1 MTHSESHTGTR
12 AQAVAACPS
21 DLDLAQFVEGT
32 LTPAA
37 RTRMLTHL
45 DECDD
50 CREVA
55 ATVLAA
61 SPEVAALE
69 DEDSPRGPRARWLRR
84 PAVWASAVAMAAML
98 VFALRTDPAPPEAPP
113 HTVTANAWTDVA
125 AAVGPARAV
134 EARFSGLPTHV
145 PLASPTRAAAPET
158 DFTLQALA
166 GRLDDAAATA
176 AVDVRGA
183 ARHVAGVARLVAGR
197 APEAITLLEAALA
210 DAPPASAARADVL
223 ADLSAAHAELAEV
236 AEMSS
241 LDHWAKALGA
251 ADDALALDP
260 MHAAARFN
268 RALALERLART
279 DDARRAWQAIADDG
293 TVAPGWRDEAAG
305 HVRALAP

>member
-1 MTHSESHTGTR
+1 MTHTESHTGTR

-21 DLDLAQFVEGT
+21 DFDLAQFVEGT
-32 LTPAA
+32 LTPPA
-37 RTRMLTHL
+37 RTRMLAHL

-61 SPEVAALE
+61 SPEVAALA
-69 DEDSPRGPRARWLRR
+69 DEDSPRGPRAWWLRR
-84 PAVWASAVAMAAML
+84 PAVWASGVAMAAMV
-98 VFALRTDPAPPEAPP
+98 VFALRTGPAPAEAPP

-134 EARFSGLPTHV
+134 EARLSGLPTHV

-166 GRLDDAAATA
+166 ARLDDAAATA

-223 ADLSAAHAELAEV
+223 ADLSAAHAEFAEL
-236 AEMSS
+236 SS

-260 MHAAARFN
+260 THAAARFN

-279 DDARRAWQAIADDG
+279 DDARRAWQAIAADG

>member
-1 MTHSESHTGTR
+1 MTHTETHTGTR
-12 AQAVAACPS
+12 GQAVAACPS

-32 LTPAA
+32 ITPVA

-69 DEDSPRGPRARWLRR
+69 DEAPSRGPRAWWLRR
-84 PAVWASAVAMAAML
+84 PAVWASGVAMAAMV
-98 VFALRTDPAPPEAPP
+98 VFALRTGPPPPEA
-113 HTVTANAWTDVA
+113 ANAVSATAWADVA

-134 EARFSGLPTHV
+134 EARLSGLPTHV
-145 PLASPTRAAAPET
+145 PLASPTRAAASET

-166 GRLDDAAATA
+166 GRLDAA
-176 AVDVRGA
+176 DVRGA

-223 ADLSAAHAELAEV
+223 ADLSAAHAEF

-260 MHAAARFN
+260 THAAARFN

-279 DDARRAWQAIADDG
+279 DAARRAWQVIADDG